1 MSLLNICGVFK
12 YLDSIHNIQN
22 NPIFFMLELL
32 IIFWVWY
39 FFYYKSHKNNI
50 PTSLQEQLDNSSA
63 IINAKIR
70 DIDISN
76 ISEVFLVPNN
86 HNIIHLKTKNFYKI
100 VKAIIDETHKYYF
113 EPNELRRLYEY
124 VLQNYET
131 SLSKD
136 EYASMK
142 DILDVFVENGW
153 KVEITYGVSPF
164 YENATLPQSSWQWWG
179 LLNGMSSFL
188 KFMFM
193 TFVVWP
199 LLFCWGVIL
208 LYIIF

>member
-1 MSLLNICGVFK
+1 
-12 YLDSIHNIQN
+12 
-22 NPIFFMLELL
+22 MLVLL

-39 FFYYKSHKNNI
+39 FFYSKSQNEKIHFEYDI
-50 PTSLQEQLDNSSA
+50 QSPQEQIDNSSA
-63 IINAKIR
+63 LINTKIR
-70 DIDISN
+70 DTDISN

-113 EPNELRRLYEY
+113 EPNELRRIYEY

-142 DILDVFVENGW
+142 NILDVFVENGW

-164 YENATLPQSSWQWWG
+164 YENATFQQSSWQWWNM
-179 LLNGMSSFL
+179 LNAIATFF
-188 KFMFM
+188 KFMLII
-193 TFVVWP
+193 FVVWP
-199 LLFCWGVIL
+199 LLLCWAVIL
-208 LYIIF
+208 IFSFF